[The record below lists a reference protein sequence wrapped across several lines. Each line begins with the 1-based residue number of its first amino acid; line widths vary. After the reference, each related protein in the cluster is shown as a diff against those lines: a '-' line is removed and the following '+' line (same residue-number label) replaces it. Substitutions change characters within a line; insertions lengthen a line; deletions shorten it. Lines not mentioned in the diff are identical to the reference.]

1 MPSKEQDSSDTP
13 QPPAHV
19 FLFIDFDD
27 LVRKTEK
34 RLRNFIRRRIWN
46 SEEVEDILQATFLE
60 ALRCQDKF
68 RGQSAPET
76 WLFGI
81 AMNLIRSHMRKSLQW
96 KKCSIESSDE
106 VFTHFVEDPCDALIR
121 QTILAHISMAF
132 DRLSPEMR
140 KTLFLIVE
148 QGISYQNAAQQLGVP
163 IGTIRSR
170 LNRARQML
178 KAYIDHPPTFSAVS
192 SLSKVVPSILLEDDS
207 QEL

>member
-1 MPSKEQDSSDTP
+1 MSSKEQNLSDVS
-13 QPPAHV
+13 QPPTKV
-19 FLFIDFDD
+19 FLYIDFDE
-27 LVRKTEK
+27 LVKKTEK

-46 SEEVEDILQATFLE
+46 PDEVEDILQASFLE

-68 RGQSAPET
+68 RGHSAPET

-81 AMNLIRSHMRKSLQW
+81 AMNLMRSHMRRSLQW
-96 KKCSIESSDE
+96 KEHCMNEMVEE

-121 QTILAHISMAF
+121 QAALSHINMGF
-132 DRLSPEMR
+132 NRLSDDMR

-148 QGISYQNAAQQLGVP
+148 QGISYQEAANQLGVP

-178 KAYIDHPPTFSAVS
+178 KEYI
-192 SLSKVVPSILLEDDS
+192 K
-207 QEL
+207 